1 MTLFVVCLL
10 TYAIKKT
17 ARDIWVIVILSVCI
31 KLYVP
36 IPDSGIPAAIGY
48 AKHSG
53 LPMEL
58 GIIVTSLLHLACTVY
73 VSSPLVL

>member
-1 MTLFVVCLL
+1 MV
-10 TYAIKKT
+10 
-17 ARDIWVIVILSVCI
+17 
-31 KLYVP
+31 VP

-58 GIIVTSLLHLACTVY
+58 GIIRNHYIGRTFIQPTAEVR
-73 VSSPLVL
+73 